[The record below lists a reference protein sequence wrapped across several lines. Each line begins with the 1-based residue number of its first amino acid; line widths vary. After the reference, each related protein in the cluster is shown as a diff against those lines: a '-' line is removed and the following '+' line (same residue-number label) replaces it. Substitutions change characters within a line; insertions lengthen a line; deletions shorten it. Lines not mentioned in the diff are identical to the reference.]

1 MVGSDWAGVGG
12 TSEGITARLS
22 NQVDQLERTSEEM
35 VGSLGCCWLVLRFG
49 PDHSLQPHTKTDR
62 ARTVLSISSWAARGV
77 PVCQWVSHADSVG
90 LWKFYQSWMR
100 GTGLTGLRGW
110 SYIASHVREPPL
122 VRPGPTTIAVSAS
135 EEERDKFNLCGLGRH
150 LDSYEAS

>member
-49 PDHSLQPHTKTDR
+49 PDHSLQPAASHENRSGSNR
-62 ARTVLSISSWAARGV
+62 ALDLLVGSKGRTRL
-77 PVCQWVSHADSVG
+77 SVG
-90 LWKFYQSWMR
+90 VTR
-100 GTGLTGLRGW
+100 
-110 SYIASHVREPPL
+110 
-122 VRPGPTTIAVSAS
+122 
-135 EEERDKFNLCGLGRH
+135 
-150 LDSYEAS
+150 